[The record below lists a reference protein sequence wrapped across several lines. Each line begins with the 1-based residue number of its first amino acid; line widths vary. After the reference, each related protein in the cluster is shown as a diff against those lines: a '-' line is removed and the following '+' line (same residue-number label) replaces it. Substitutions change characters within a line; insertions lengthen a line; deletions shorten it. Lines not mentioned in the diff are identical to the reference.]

1 MPKDPATENMESIMM
16 KPLRAFPTQDHDAHI
31 TAHRAFMSTG
41 DGANQPTSLHCFTST
56 HI

>member
-1 MPKDPATENMESIMM
+1 MPKDPATENMEAIMQ

-31 TAHRAFMSTG
+31 QHIELLCLQEWFKLIHKFIS
-41 DGANQPTSLHCFTST
+41 FTSS